1 MLYFKYFIPISIL
14 LFYASE
20 KLPAKRDNSS
30 RISWDINNQ
39 IEWKDFKGR
48 VKKTSP
54 LDAYTM
60 LGISVEI
67 IGQKNGKVDM
77 GVFGYFE
84 KNKSWVKPGEKTNHL
99 LSHERKHFDL
109 CEVFRRKLIKNLEA
123 SKTYNYDSFSDEIE
137 KIFNKNFE
145 DYTKEQ
151 ERYDE
156 ETHHSQKIESQIK
169 WNKFISKELLRLKKY
184 DKIAASLNI
193 GD

>member
-14 LFYASE
+14 LFSASE

-156 ETHHSQKIESQIK
+156 ETHHCQKIESQIK
-169 WNKFISKELLRLKKY
+169 
-184 DKIAASLNI
+184 
-193 GD
+193 

>member
-1 MLYFKYFIPISIL
+1 MKI
-14 LFYASE
+14 ATV
-20 KLPAKRDNSS
+20 NSQLRATGELS
-30 RISWDINNQ
+30 SYGSDFNSNNNN
-39 IEWKDFKGR
+39 
-48 VKKTSP
+48 
-54 LDAYTM
+54 
-60 LGISVEI
+60 EI
-67 IGQKNGKVDM
+67 QL
-77 GVFGYFE
+77 GYFE

-137 KIFNKNFE
+137 KIFNENFE